1 MKPFFLRL
9 PLIHVEFVQSR
20 SRDPRSHSCS
30 PLPPVLCVH
39 CGREAA
45 RPILTSLACLTCA
58 LLCSA
63 CPDACC
69 STCKNKVRQ
78 TPRQNMKRQ
87 VPLAKWFG
95 PVMTKIGI
103 WESLKFTCVCIYFT
117 TYLFTPAFLCHITH
131 FTFFP
136 HKNAPCLLQEASL
149 LVNLDIFCSVIADL
163 QTMPPYNPTHLIF
176 KLVGFVKFVRY
187 SSIQI
192 FQMFSL
198 SNG

>member
-1 MKPFFLRL
+1 
-9 PLIHVEFVQSR
+9 
-20 SRDPRSHSCS
+20 
-30 PLPPVLCVH
+30 
-39 CGREAA
+39 
-45 RPILTSLACLTCA
+45 
-58 LLCSA
+58 
-63 CPDACC
+63 
-69 STCKNKVRQ
+69 
-78 TPRQNMKRQ
+78 MKRQ

-95 PVMTKIGI
+95 PVMTKFGI

-117 TYLFTPAFLCHITH
+117 TYLFTPAFLRHITH

-176 KLVGFVKFVRY
+176 KLAGFVKFVRY

-198 SNG
+198 ANGYVSIQEKLNAVVVCSIHYSCLLHTQGRLQPFQIWSNIYIFFKDNNKLE